1 MTGGPPACSGVDQF
15 DVVRVAGIGRLRAE
29 VRTVDGD
36 GLRLLGN
43 NWAHRRNG
51 QSAGI
56 GSAAGGD
63 RVNRRAIPALGIP
76 DFDRELIAGADAPTV
91 RSIGAGEAGEHD
103 LRIGPR
109 GDGQGY

>member
-1 MTGGPPACSGVDQF
+1 MTGAPPACSGVDQF
-15 DVVRVAGIGRLRAE
+15 DVVRVAGVGGLRAE
-29 VRTVDGD
+29 VPTVDGNC
-36 GLRLLGN
+36 LRLLRK
-43 NWAHRRNG
+43 NWADGRNG

-63 RVNRRAIPALGIP
+63 RVNRGAIPGLGIP
-76 DFDRELIAGADAPTV
+76 DHDLELIAGADAPAV
-91 RSIGAGEAGEHD
+91 RSVRTGEAGEHD